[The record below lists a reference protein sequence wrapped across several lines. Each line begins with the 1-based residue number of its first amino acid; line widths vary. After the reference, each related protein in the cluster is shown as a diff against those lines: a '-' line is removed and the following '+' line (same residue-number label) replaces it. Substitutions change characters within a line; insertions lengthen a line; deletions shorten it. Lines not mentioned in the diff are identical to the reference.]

1 MQRNTR
7 TCRTSE
13 AEFLSCY
20 AARSIT
26 ENAAAAY
33 LRICP
38 ERVDLSCNRALAQIS
53 AKDCQGLPMFNW
65 RKHQHDPDVGNKVAI
80 RRQLCVVA
88 ACAISVHKTM
98 QDRVIKNSS
107 AKNYATLGKLGH
119 CYFMQPFLLGVYWAE
134 FPRRWTRGGDSS
146 NQVVDATLFRTLPG
160 LKMPDRSAMRPRK
173 ATKRKIPKR
182 LVALR
187 LPNSSK

>member
-1 MQRNTR
+1 MSPARTIGCGFTTGCGCRAKNTR

-38 ERVDLSCNRALAQIS
+38 ERVDLSCNRALARNS

-107 AKNYATLGKLGH
+107 AKNYATTLGKLGH
-119 CYFMQPFLLGVYWAE
+119 CYFMHLFYSGSTGPSSRGDGREEVT
-134 FPRRWTRGGDSS
+134 PRIKWLMLHYSGHF
-146 NQVVDATLFRTLPG
+146 QA
-160 LKMPDRSAMRPRK
+160 
-173 ATKRKIPKR
+173 
-182 LVALR
+182 
-187 LPNSSK
+187 